1 LGETIKMNAEK
12 SFSGVAI
19 RCGLVSGLILVG
31 GMLAGL
37 LAGFAVNGLPMH
49 VPEQTKN
56 LLSALPVLAI
66 ITAAGAGWGLAMARL
81 TGIAE
86 SRRMTWAGA
95 LCFSPSILA
104 AGIALSL
111 LEVAIVER
119 GGGSDLPVHQVFSL
133 LFVPAT
139 FCVAGI
145 GGLAMGLAAKDWA
158 LAFKLFLASGF
169 AGGLAFLAVNLV
181 MDALGWRVGAPGAA
195 ERATMLTVTMAGS
208 LAAAVVGGAVIGVLL
223 GRYAKQAA
231 HAPAQPVHIE
241 VEAALVTEG

>member
-1 LGETIKMNAEK
+1 MKMNAEK
-12 SFSGVAI
+12 RLSGVTA
-19 RCGLVSGLILVG
+19 RCALVSGLFLFGGLLV
-31 GMLAGL
+31 GL

-56 LLSALPVLAI
+56 LLSALPVMAI

-81 TGIAE
+81 TGVSE

-95 LCFSPSILA
+95 LSFSPSILA

-139 FCVAGI
+139 FFVAGI
-145 GGLAMGLAAKDWA
+145 GGLAMGLAARDWA

-181 MDALGWRVGAPGAA
+181 MDALGWRVGAPGAV
-195 ERATMLTVTMAGS
+195 ERTTMLTVMMLGS
-208 LAAAVVGGAVIGVLL
+208 LAAALAGGGAIGYQLQRLVLQN
-223 GRYAKQAA
+223 GSETQAVGYVMD
-231 HAPAQPVHIE
+231 Q
-241 VEAALVTEG
+241 G

>member
-1 LGETIKMNAEK
+1 MKMNAEK

-66 ITAAGAGWGLAMARL
+66 ITAAGAGWGQAMARL

-95 LCFSPSILA
+95 LSFSPSILA
-104 AGIALSL
+104 AGIGLSL
-111 LEVAIVER
+111 LEVSILEQ
-119 GGGSDLPVHQVFSL
+119 GSGPDLPVHQVFSL

-139 FCVAGI
+139 FFVAGI
-145 GGLAMGLAAKDWA
+145 GGLAMGLAARDWA
-158 LAFKLFLASGF
+158 LALKLFLASGF

-181 MDALGWRVGAPGAA
+181 LDALGWRVGAPGAA
-195 ERATMLTVTMAGS
+195 ERATMLTVMMAGS
-208 LAAAVVGGAVIGVLL
+208 LAAAVVGGATIGYLLRRWVLQT
-223 GRYAKQAA
+223 GSQY
-231 HAPAQPVHIE
+231 QPVGY
-241 VEAALVTEG
+241 ALNQG